1 MEEEEEINVNVEEN
15 IYKEDSIVK
24 EAIQTYYNNKAEY
37 EKKVAQIKENLM
49 KNIRVKHSKPN
60 CIFCE
65 RPVGMIFSI
74 NIDKTGN
81 KILGARCGDK
91 ETPCKEE
98 EKIYTGKMTNY
109 MTQIR
114 NYEKIISDLKIK
126 VILFK
131 NDILFGYVSEKNIA
145 TQFEKLKFYIDKASL
160 ELQLIKELYM
170 KNVDKYEDYKLLCEK
185 ERDYYHEIEKL
196 KTKIHNYKLDS
207 SPQSEK
213 IDDIQDLITS
223 YIETF
228 MPLLNTLMKLR
239 YSINE
244 VDYDPDSKLFTLVQ
258 IKQQY
263 DIAENEYSELPI
275 RVASQANLIRPPKKK
290 GTKTKTLKAKNP
302 KVKEPKVK
310 EPKVKEPKVK
320 EPKVKETKKIRRI
333 LLDEDED
340 VDAAVDEKM
349 LTEPP
354 LEEVNPIVEEVPLE
368 LRAQEEPIDEVSL
381 MKHEI
386 REKVIHSDIDEDEL
400 RLVFDIPELV
410 NREQM
415 YNDLIIFRCSSNS
428 ASAPPGEGEGEEIP
442 EGDKS
447 KFKELSRIKDWR
459 RKIANFWTSTGSGDW
474 SAEFTLDGKRWK
486 SVEHYYQAS
495 KFKYGHPEFYE
506 KFSLDYQGDSVEGHP
521 ELVIAQKP
529 SLAKHAGTDGFYEG
543 IRIRPENVEFDKD
556 FFIPTDKTLS
566 REEEMQYRQ
575 HYELFVAQ
583 RAKFTTNSKM
593 RTLLLATKDAKL
605 TQLYKPVD
613 TQVRIIEPYYYIMY
627 IRNLLEKANM

>member
-1 MEEEEEINVNVEEN
+1 MEEEEINVNVEEN
-15 IYKEDSIVK
+15 IYKEDSVVK

-49 KNIRVKHSKPN
+49 KNIRVKHTKPN

-81 KILGARCGDK
+81 KILEARCGDK
-91 ETPCKEE
+91 ESPCKEE

-109 MTQIR
+109 ITQIR
-114 NYEKIISDLKIK
+114 NYEKIISDLKTK

-196 KTKIHNYKLDS
+196 KTRIHNYKLDS

-213 IDDIQDLITS
+213 MDDIQDLITS
-223 YIETF
+223 YIETL

-290 GTKTKTLKAKNP
+290 VPKNKTLKKP
-302 KVKEPKVK
+302 KEKEPKTK
-310 EPKVKEPKVK
+310 EPKTKKPKEKEKEKEPKKMRRILLDEDEDEEPTTK
-320 EPKVKETKKIRRI
+320 EPKKMRRI

-340 VDAAVDEKM
+340 VDIDEKM

-354 LEEVNPIVEEVPLE
+354 LQEVNPIVEEVPLE
-368 LRAQEEPIDEVSL
+368 LRAQEAVDEASL
-381 MKHEI
+381 TKHEI
-386 REKVIHSDIDEDEL
+386 REKVIHSDVDEDEL

-410 NREQM
+410 NRERM
-415 YNDLIIFRCSSNS
+415 YNDLIVFRCSSNS
-428 ASAPPGEGEGEEIP
+428 ASSPPGEGEGEEIP

-459 RKIANFWTSTGSGDW
+459 RKIANFWTSTSSGDW

-495 KFKYGHPEFYE
+495 KFKYGHPEFYD
-506 KFSLDYQGDSVEGHP
+506 KFSLDYQGESVEGHP

-543 IRIRPENVEFDKD
+543 IRIRPENIEFDKD

-583 RAKFTTNSKM
+583 
-593 RTLLLATKDAKL
+593 
-605 TQLYKPVD
+605 
-613 TQVRIIEPYYYIMY
+613 
-627 IRNLLEKANM
+627 